1 MATIQET
8 AETYDIVCAAIAS
21 ILIIFTL
28 IILTHGAIINIK
40 EKKRVKEYLQ
50 KKEEKI
56 EFIKSKIQMTQ
67 DLDTLG
73 LVKTW
78 GLAVAENIKTELIEI
93 SSDYGLEC
101 GNKIIKEVKHL
112 ISMKEEDLISIEI
125 LQK

>member
-1 MATIQET
+1 MATIWET
-8 AETYDIVCAAIAS
+8 AETYDIVCAAIAI

-28 IILTHGAIINIK
+28 IIFAHSGIIGIK

-50 KKEEKI
+50 KKKEKI

-73 LVKTW
+73 IVKTW

-125 LQK
+125 L

>member
-1 MATIQET
+1 MTDIWET
-8 AETYDIVCAAIAS
+8 AETYDIVCAAIAI
-21 ILIIFTL
+21 ILIIFIL
-28 IILTHGAIINIK
+28 ILFAHSAIISIK

-73 LVKTW
+73 IVKTW
-78 GLAVAENIKTELIEI
+78 GLAVAENIKTELIGI

-112 ISMKEEDLISIEI
+112 ISMKEEDLIPIEI
-125 LQK
+125 L

>member
-1 MATIQET
+1 MTDIWKT
-8 AETYDIVCAAIAS
+8 AETYDIVCAAIAIIF
-21 ILIIFTL
+21 ILFTL
-28 IILTHGAIINIK
+28 IIFAYGAIISIK
-40 EKKRVKEYLQ
+40 EKKKVKEYLQ
-50 KKEEKI
+50 KQEEKI

-67 DLDTLG
+67 DLDTLR

-112 ISMKEEDLISIEI
+112 ISIKEEDLISIEI
-125 LQK
+125 L

>member
-1 MATIQET
+1 MTAIWKT
-8 AETYDIVCAAIAS
+8 AETYDIVCAAIAI

-28 IILTHGAIINIK
+28 IILAHSGIISIK

-73 LVKTW
+73 FVKTW
-78 GLAVAENIKTELIEI
+78 GLAVAENIKAELIGI
-93 SSDYGLEC
+93 SSDYGLEY

-125 LQK
+125 L

>member
-1 MATIQET
+1 MTVIWET
-8 AETYDIVCAAIAS
+8 AETYDIVCAAIAI
-21 ILIIFTL
+21 ILILFTL
-28 IILTHGAIINIK
+28 IIFAHGAIISIK

-73 LVKTW
+73 IVKTW
-78 GLAVAENIKTELIEI
+78 GLAAAENIKTELIGI

-125 LQK
+125 L

>member
-1 MATIQET
+1 MTDIWKT
-8 AETYDIVCAAIAS
+8 AETYDIVCAAIAL

-28 IILTHGAIINIK
+28 FIFVYYVIISIK
-40 EKKRVKEYLQ
+40 EKKKVKEYLQ
-50 KKEEKI
+50 KQEEKI

-73 LVKTW
+73 LVKIW

-93 SSDYGLEC
+93 SSDYGFEC

-125 LQK
+125 L

>member
-1 MATIQET
+1 MTAIWKT
-8 AETYDIVCAAIAS
+8 AETYDIVCAAIAI

-28 IILTHGAIINIK
+28 IILAHSGIISIK

-73 LVKTW
+73 FVKTW
-78 GLAVAENIKTELIEI
+78 GLAVAENIKAELIEI

-125 LQK
+125 L

>member
-1 MATIQET
+1 MTVIWKT
-8 AETYDIVCAAIAS
+8 AETYDIVCAAIAT
-21 ILIIFTL
+21 ILILFTL
-28 IILTHGAIINIK
+28 IIFAHSAIISIK

-73 LVKTW
+73 IVKTW
-78 GLAVAENIKTELIEI
+78 GLAAAENIKTELIKI

-112 ISMKEEDLISIEI
+112 ISMKEEDLIPIEI
-125 LQK
+125 L

>member
-1 MATIQET
+1 MTVIWET
-8 AETYDIVCAAIAS
+8 AETYDIVCAAIAIIS
-21 ILIIFTL
+21 ILFTL
-28 IILTHGAIINIK
+28 IIFAHGTIISIE

-50 KKEEKI
+50 KKEGKI

-73 LVKTW
+73 IVKTW
-78 GLAVAENIKTELIEI
+78 GLAVAENIKTELIKI

-112 ISMKEEDLISIEI
+112 ISMKEEDLIPIEI
-125 LQK
+125 L

>member
-1 MATIQET
+1 MTAIWKT
-8 AETYDIVCAAIAS
+8 AETFDIVCAAIAI
-21 ILIIFTL
+21 ILILFTL
-28 IILTHGAIINIK
+28 IIFAHSAIISIK

-50 KKEEKI
+50 KKKEKI

-73 LVKTW
+73 IVKTW
-78 GLAVAENIKTELIEI
+78 GLTAAENIKTELIKI

-125 LQK
+125 L

>member
-1 MATIQET
+1 MTDIWKT
-8 AETYDIVCAAIAS
+8 AETYDIVCAAIALT
-21 ILIIFTL
+21 LIIFTL
-28 IILTHGAIINIK
+28 FIFVYYVIISIK
-40 EKKRVKEYLQ
+40 EKKKVKEYLQ

-73 LVKTW
+73 IVKTW

-93 SSDYGLEC
+93 SSDYGFEC

-125 LQK
+125 L

>member
-1 MATIQET
+1 MTVIWET
-8 AETYDIVCAAIAS
+8 AEAYDIVCAAIAIIS
-21 ILIIFTL
+21 ILFTL
-28 IILTHGAIINIK
+28 IILTYGAIISIK
-40 EKKRVKEYLQ
+40 EKKKVKEYLQ

-73 LVKTW
+73 IVKTW
-78 GLAVAENIKTELIEI
+78 GLAAAENIKTELIEI

-125 LQK
+125 L

>member
-1 MATIQET
+1 MTDIWKT
-8 AETYDIVCAAIAS
+8 AETYDIVCAAIAIIS
-21 ILIIFTL
+21 ILFTL
-28 IILTHGAIINIK
+28 IILAHSGIISIK

-56 EFIKSKIQMTQ
+56 EFIKSKIQMTR

-73 LVKTW
+73 IVKTW

-93 SSDYGLEC
+93 SSDYGLEY

-112 ISMKEEDLISIEI
+112 ISMKEEDLIPIEI
-125 LQK
+125 L

>member
-1 MATIQET
+1 MTDIWKT
-8 AETYDIVCAAIAS
+8 AETYDIVCAVIAL

-28 IILTHGAIINIK
+28 FILAYYVIISIK
-40 EKKRVKEYLQ
+40 EKKKVKEYLQ
-50 KKEEKI
+50 KQEEKI

-67 DLDTLG
+67 DLDTLR

-78 GLAVAENIKTELIEI
+78 GLAAAENIKTELIEI
-93 SSDYGLEC
+93 SSDYGFEC

-125 LQK
+125 L

>member
-1 MATIQET
+1 MTAIWKT
-8 AETYDIVCAAIAS
+8 AETYDIVCAAIAI

-28 IILTHGAIINIK
+28 IILAHSGIIGIK
-40 EKKRVKEYLQ
+40 EKKKVKEYLQ
-50 KKEEKI
+50 KKKEKI

-73 LVKTW
+73 IVKTW
-78 GLAVAENIKTELIEI
+78 GLAVAENIKAELIEI

-112 ISMKEEDLISIEI
+112 ISMKEEDLIPIEI
-125 LQK
+125 L

>member
-1 MATIQET
+1 MTAIWKT
-8 AETYDIVCAAIAS
+8 AETYDIVCAAIAI

-28 IILTHGAIINIK
+28 ILFAHNGIISIK

-56 EFIKSKIQMTQ
+56 EFIKSKIQMVQ
-67 DLDTLG
+67 DLDTLRI
-73 LVKTW
+73 VKTW
-78 GLAVAENIKTELIEI
+78 GLAAAENIKTELIEI

-112 ISMKEEDLISIEI
+112 ISMKEEVLISIEI
-125 LQK
+125 LYK

>member
-1 MATIQET
+1 MTDIWKT
-8 AETYDIVCAAIAS
+8 AETYDIVCAVIAL

-28 IILTHGAIINIK
+28 FILAYYVIISIK
-40 EKKRVKEYLQ
+40 EEKKVKECLQ
-50 KKEEKI
+50 KQEEKI

-78 GLAVAENIKTELIEI
+78 GLAAAENIKTELIEI
-93 SSDYGLEC
+93 SSDYGFEC
-101 GNKIIKEVKHL
+101 GNKIIKEIKHL

-125 LQK
+125 L

>member
-1 MATIQET
+1 MTDIWKT
-8 AETYDIVCAAIAS
+8 AETYDIVCAAIAIIF
-21 ILIIFTL
+21 ILFTL
-28 IILTHGAIINIK
+28 IIFAYGGIISIK

-73 LVKTW
+73 IVKTW

-112 ISMKEEDLISIEI
+112 ISMKEEDLILIEI
-125 LQK
+125 L

>member
-1 MATIQET
+1 MTAIWKT
-8 AETYDIVCAAIAS
+8 AETYDIVCAAIA
-21 ILIIFTL
+21 IIFIIFTL
-28 IILTHGAIINIK
+28 IILTHSAIISIK

-78 GLAVAENIKTELIEI
+78 GLAVAENIKTELIGI

-112 ISMKEEDLISIEI
+112 ISMKEEDLIAIEI
-125 LQK
+125 L

>member
-1 MATIQET
+1 MTVIWKT
-8 AETYDIVCAAIAS
+8 AETYDIVCAAIAIIF
-21 ILIIFTL
+21 ILFTL
-28 IILTHGAIINIK
+28 IIFAYGGIISIK

-73 LVKTW
+73 IVKTW

-112 ISMKEEDLISIEI
+112 ISMKEEDLIPIEI
-125 LQK
+125 L

>member
-1 MATIQET
+1 MTAIWKT
-8 AETYDIVCAAIAS
+8 AETYDIVCAAIAI

-28 IILTHGAIINIK
+28 IILAHSGIISIK

-73 LVKTW
+73 LIKTW
-78 GLAVAENIKTELIEI
+78 GLAVAENIKAELIGI

-112 ISMKEEDLISIEI
+112 ISMKEEDLIAIEI
-125 LQK
+125 L

>member
-1 MATIQET
+1 MTAIWKT
-8 AETYDIVCAAIAS
+8 AETYDIVCAAIAI
-21 ILIIFTL
+21 ILILFTL
-28 IILTHGAIINIK
+28 IILAHSGIISIK

-50 KKEEKI
+50 KKKEKI

-73 LVKTW
+73 IIKTW
-78 GLAVAENIKTELIEI
+78 GLAAVENIKTELIEI

-125 LQK
+125 L

>member
-1 MATIQET
+1 MTTIWKT
-8 AETYDIVCAAIAS
+8 AETYDIVCAAIAT
-21 ILIIFTL
+21 ILILFTL
-28 IILTHGAIINIK
+28 IILTHDAIISIK

-125 LQK
+125 L

>member
-1 MATIQET
+1 MTDIWKT
-8 AETYDIVCAAIAS
+8 AETYDIVCAAIAIIF
-21 ILIIFTL
+21 ILFTL
-28 IILTHGAIINIK
+28 IIFAYGAIISIK
-40 EKKRVKEYLQ
+40 EKKKVKEYLQ
-50 KKEEKI
+50 KQEEKI

-78 GLAVAENIKTELIEI
+78 GLAAAENIKTELIEI

-125 LQK
+125 L

>member
-1 MATIQET
+1 MTDIWKT
-8 AETYDIVCAAIAS
+8 AETYDIVCAVIAL

-28 IILTHGAIINIK
+28 FILAYYVIISIK
-40 EKKRVKEYLQ
+40 EEKKVKECLQ
-50 KKEEKI
+50 KQEEKI

-78 GLAVAENIKTELIEI
+78 GLAAAENIKTELIEI
-93 SSDYGLEC
+93 SSDYGLEY

-125 LQK
+125 L

>member
-1 MATIQET
+1 MTAIWKT
-8 AETYDIVCAAIAS
+8 AETYDIVCAAIAI

-28 IILTHGAIINIK
+28 IILAHSGIIGIK

-50 KKEEKI
+50 KKKEKI

-73 LVKTW
+73 IVKTW

-112 ISMKEEDLISIEI
+112 ISMKEEDLIPIEI
-125 LQK
+125 L

>member
-1 MATIQET
+1 MTAIWET
-8 AETYDIVCAAIAS
+8 AETYDIVCAAIAI
-21 ILIIFTL
+21 ILIISTL
-28 IILTHGAIINIK
+28 IILAHSGIISIK

-78 GLAVAENIKTELIEI
+78 GLAAAENIKTELIEI

-112 ISMKEEDLISIEI
+112 ISMKEEDLIPIEI
-125 LQK
+125 L

>member
-1 MATIQET
+1 MTDIWKT
-8 AETYDIVCAAIAS
+8 AETYDIVCAAIAMIF
-21 ILIIFTL
+21 ILFTL
-28 IILTHGAIINIK
+28 IIFVHCAIISIK
-40 EKKRVKEYLQ
+40 EKKKVKEYLQ
-50 KKEEKI
+50 RQEEKI

-67 DLDTLG
+67 DLDTLR

-78 GLAVAENIKTELIEI
+78 GLAAVENIKTELIEI

-125 LQK
+125 L

>member
-1 MATIQET
+1 MTAIWET
-8 AETYDIVCAAIAS
+8 AETYDIVCAAIA
-21 ILIIFTL
+21 IIFIIFTL
-28 IILTHGAIINIK
+28 IILTYGAIISIK
-40 EKKRVKEYLQ
+40 EKQRVKEYLQ

-67 DLDTLG
+67 DLDALG

-101 GNKIIKEVKHL
+101 GNKIIKEVKNL

-125 LQK
+125 L

>member
-1 MATIQET
+1 MIVIWET

-28 IILTHGAIINIK
+28 IILAHSGIISIK
-40 EKKRVKEYLQ
+40 EKKRVKEYLH

-67 DLDTLG
+67 DLDALG

-78 GLAVAENIKTELIEI
+78 GLAVAENIKTELIGI

-112 ISMKEEDLISIEI
+112 ISMKEEDLLSIEI
-125 LQK
+125 L

>member
-1 MATIQET
+1 MTDIWKT
-8 AETYDIVCAAIAS
+8 AETYDIVCAVIAL

-28 IILTHGAIINIK
+28 FILAYYVIISIK
-40 EKKRVKEYLQ
+40 EEKKVKEYLQ
-50 KKEEKI
+50 KQEEKI

-93 SSDYGLEC
+93 SSDYGFEC

-125 LQK
+125 L